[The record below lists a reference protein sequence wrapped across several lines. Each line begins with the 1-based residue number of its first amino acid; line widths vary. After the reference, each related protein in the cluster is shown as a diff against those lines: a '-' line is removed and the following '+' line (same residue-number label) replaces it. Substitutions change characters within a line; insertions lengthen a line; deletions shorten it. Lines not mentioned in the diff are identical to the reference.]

1 MTSKVAG
8 SPEEALLD
16 LFSPGPEGHISA
28 QIFKEAR
35 AAPLPS
41 ACDLRLA
48 GICGCK
54 CCIPD
59 EHRTCRWPR
68 ARYQKPPPQGS
79 TQPVAGLDPLPFPA
93 QGLLA
98 EGAAVKLSCKS
109 SVVK

>member
-1 MTSKVAG
+1 MTSKVAR

-16 LFSPGPEGHISA
+16 LFPPGPEGRISA
-28 QIFKEAR
+28 RIFEEVR

-48 GICGCK
+48 GTHGCK

-68 ARYQKPPPQGS
+68 ARYQN
-79 TQPVAGLDPLPFPA
+79 PLP
-93 QGLLA
+93 
-98 EGAAVKLSCKS
+98 
-109 SVVK
+109 